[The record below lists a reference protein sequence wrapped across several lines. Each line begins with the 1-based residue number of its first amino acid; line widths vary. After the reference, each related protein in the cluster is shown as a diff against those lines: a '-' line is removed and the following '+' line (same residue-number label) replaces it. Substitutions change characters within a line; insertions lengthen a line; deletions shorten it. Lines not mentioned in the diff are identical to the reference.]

1 MSEGLMS
8 GGGDIRAKLLWTN
21 PSPTS
26 AFPAQSFS
34 FDVSDYDSLMIE
46 SITDTSYSTDA
57 RFRQI
62 IQKTTTEYNTVCAAT
77 AKGKSALTSSRSY
90 IAVNGVLSCGQGCI
104 YAYGSNDE
112 WCIPLRI
119 WGIKGLS
126 KAWSE

>member
-8 GGGDIRAKLLWTN
+8 GGGGDIRAKLLWTN

-46 SITDTSYSTDA
+46 SITDTNYSVDA

-62 IQKTTTEYNTVCAAT
+62 IQKTTTEYNTVCSAT
-77 AKGKSALTSSRSY
+77 AKGKSIPVSSRSY
-90 IAVNGVLSCGQGCI
+90 IAVNGVLSCGQGCL
-104 YAYGSNDE
+104 YSLGSKDDF
-112 WCIPLRI
+112 CIPLRI

-126 KAWSE
+126 KAWS